1 LHSILWL
8 RPSLNTQYPLACYS
22 EIFKF
27 LTGCMHAL
35 RFQTQQWSVKWNTR
49 QARLPYN
56 EMMTPDGSVLFLFWF
71 TTSRGQGWY
80 QISSHFIVASVALC
94 LLYAISYFLHPF
106 ASGLSDLN
114 PIKIW
119 IGQVLTVDVSLSS
132 LSFRGFLFLSLC
144 HSHSLKHTHTHTHTL
159 TVDRKSGWAAYKHI
173 CRP

>member
-1 LHSILWL
+1 
-8 RPSLNTQYPLACYS
+8 
-22 EIFKF
+22 
-27 LTGCMHAL
+27 
-35 RFQTQQWSVKWNTR
+35 
-49 QARLPYN
+49 
-56 EMMTPDGSVLFLFWF
+56 MMTPDGSVLFLFWF

-119 IGQVLTVDVSLSS
+119 IGQVLTIDVSLSS

-144 HSHSLKHTHTHTHTL
+144 HSHSLKHTHTHTHTHSQWIGNL
-159 TVDRKSGWAAYKHI
+159 AEPPINTFVDRSLRWLQLIFSTATGIFQCY
-173 CRP
+173 CNYVL